1 MTEIENYQ
9 KQAVRELVDVYS
21 LNPVLFKTGAV
32 HKLLCNIQDSQTAA
46 KELAKLLDYQDFEWV
61 DFDKCIGFCEKYDI
75 RPSAYWFLD
84 KKPQVP
90 ETLKEFLETLTIP
103 EIKKLAKQKSIAKL
117 PSRKAEIIEKI
128 CAEADLQD
136 FKTDINAVLEEREEK
151 YRQARFIA
159 KCETLVHDITARA
172 SSNGLIERN
181 DKSSL
186 SFNYSIYIQNEDE
199 REMAYLM
206 MGGYHTAEDGQG
218 GLKSLPPF
226 FPGDSAWV
234 SSEWDRSKKLKIA
247 SPVAPAISVEPTMYK
262 VEPKKQT
269 PIRQPLK
276 SLHKTVETNVRV
288 PAFPYIKW
296 VGIGFFVWV
305 FFAVFREATI
315 SNQIRFGLFAL
326 IFIAPFLVWWISRNK
341 R

>member
-1 MTEIENYQ
+1 M
-9 KQAVRELVDVYS
+9 
-21 LNPVLFKTGAV
+21 
-32 HKLLCNIQDSQTAA
+32 
-46 KELAKLLDYQDFEWV
+46 DYQDFEWV

-84 KKPQVP
+84 KKPKAA

-103 EIKKLAKQKSIAKL
+103 EIKKMAKQKSIAKL
-117 PSRKAEIIEKI
+117 PTRKAEIIEKI

-159 KCETLVHDITARA
+159 KCETLVHDIAARA

-181 DKSSL
+181 DKRSL

-206 MGGYHTAEDGQG
+206 MGGYHTAEDGKG

-234 SSEWDRSKKLKIA
+234 SAEWDRSKKLEIT
-247 SPVAPAISVEPTMYK
+247 SPITPTIPVEPTAHK
-262 VEPKKQT
+262 GKLKAQ
-269 PIRQPLK
+269 ILADQPLE
-276 SLHKTVETNVRV
+276 SPHKVAKTNMKMS
-288 PAFPYIKW
+288 ALPYLKW
-296 VGIGFFVWV
+296 AGIGFVTWV
-305 FFAVFREATI
+305 LFAVLKEASI
-315 SNQIRFGLFAL
+315 SNQIRVAFFAI
-326 IFIAPFLVWWISRNK
+326 IFLAPFVVLWIFLNK